1 MDVIWSAVATPN
13 HCIIDGA
20 GRRLHLFLCGGMWK
34 PHLPVVPA
42 GLRHECATQKRT
54 YAPADADD
62 RDAAGSG
69 GSRRTDRE
77 TVMPSVLGSVRRLLM
92 SPSLA
97 EVTFARRGFPGEPSS
112 VTRRLEAVPQSVICG
127 FEWGIDTRD
136 MWELERRLDLVEEEM
151 AGFAYEGATMACTIL
166 DVLPPR
172 RGTRTRELLRG
183 PGERHLFLA
192 YIGIGF
198 AMARLPRRLWRHVV
212 PDLSGSPYH
221 PTMTWLAVDGYG
233 FDRAY
238 FDVERYVIRQE
249 RLGAYPWQGHAGYFG
264 RAVDQ
269 GVGRALWFIH
279 GGRTADVTAA
289 VRAFAEQR
297 HGDLWSGVGLAATFA
312 GGGTPSDLA
321 SLRRSASRHA
331 GDLAQGAAFA
341 AKARSHAGYVPE
353 HSEVAMWALGDRSVA
368 DAAQLASDLVS
379 VAAEPGL
386 PAYEVWRRRLRT
398 HLVPADAARA

>member
-1 MDVIWSAVATPN
+1 
-13 HCIIDGA
+13 
-20 GRRLHLFLCGGMWK
+20 
-34 PHLPVVPA
+34 
-42 GLRHECATQKRT
+42 
-54 YAPADADD
+54 
-62 RDAAGSG
+62 
-69 GSRRTDRE
+69 
-77 TVMPSVLGSVRRLLM
+77 MPSVLGSVRRLLM

-97 EVTFARRGFPGEPSS
+97 EVSFARRGFPGEPSP

-136 MWELERRLDLVEEEM
+136 LWELERRLDLVDGEL
-151 AGFAYEGATMACTIL
+151 AGFAYEGATMAYTLL
-166 DVLPPR
+166 DVLPPG
-172 RGTRTRELLRG
+172 RGTRTRNLLRG
-183 PGERHLFLA
+183 AGDRHLFLA

-212 PDLSGSPYH
+212 PDLTGSPYH

-238 FDVERYVIRQE
+238 FDVERYVTRQD
-249 RLGAYPWQGHAGYFG
+249 RLRAYPWQGHADYFA

-269 GVGRALWFIH
+269 GIGRALWFIH

-289 VRAFAEQR
+289 LHAFAEQR

-312 GGGTPSDLA
+312 GGGTSADLA
-321 SLRRSASRHA
+321 AIRRAAGPYA

-368 DAAQLASDLVS
+368 DAARLASDVVS
-379 VAAEPGL
+379 AAAEPGL
-386 PAYEVWRRRLRT
+386 PAYEVWRRTLRAR
-398 HLVPADAARA
+398 LVPADAARP